1 MPAVSQQQQKIMGL
15 ALSVKRGETPESEVS
30 DDVLKIVNSMSQ
42 SELEKYAGT
51 EHDGLPQKVEQKLRE
66 TIREILKI
74 ENTDITHIAYSTK
87 GNMFKKT
94 KIAEFKSERAAK
106 MWISKNSDKYF
117 SSGYDS
123 IGFMPIGEWNKQSKP
138 FHNESVNEAKSYSNK
153 FASWFTS
160 TVLNTVKHPTYGKHQ
175 LTADQIQ
182 KSPADYKDKLFK
194 AIDTAIKNGDI
205 SSADIKKN
213 ESIKEGTLYSSQQL
227 IQKLTPKIEKNIETL
242 KKQFP
247 KYDITL
253 VKNRYQNDNSYT
265 LSISGKDTSTADD
278 DKLKKL
284 VASKIGESVNEAR
297 SNIALKWANM
307 DTITKINFLKNNNF
321 AHPDVLAKR
330 MYEKLPIKAK
340 YEFTKFIKESV
351 NESSNPKQPVI
362 SKANWDRAHRD
373 YKSIRNGQHYMMYL
387 DKKTGGTIY
396 GPVTIKESVKE
407 SIGTLIPKVGTINDF
422 ELKNLLLK
430 NKTVLDILSDNEY
443 KFLKSDKTDVIQHQS
458 KPFNTIVTD
467 GKLEFEMD
475 LKTRK
480 VIKPLTKARREIL
493 NYYSTN
499 KSRNEYVNSLKEV
512 TTLVKTKD
520 GKLHKYPNFKKPDVI
535 NFLIK
540 RGMNQ
545 VATEKELRTNFDF
558 YIVES
563 VNESTS
569 AFGEHHFT
577 HVKEAKMSDAL
588 FVADQL
594 LNGVDEGHLDKRE
607 FISHL
612 SKQTKFGKNELGKVF
627 DVWNK
632 LNFREKDDLGFSNKE
647 MLKWLKKFGINE
659 SVKEVIETKMTKRG
673 NDIFVDT
680 NFVQASNKFGDLVHL
695 GMGEFMVKTK
705 DGNVDFVRV
714 NKQINGFTG
723 RTHKLDGNKTAILNL
738 VKKIKPKL
746 VKESVKESANASI
759 GSIVKSLKSKIK
771 EIKLTEN
778 KFRKGDLVRVIDRPK
793 YVWDKQFYG
802 KSGYVKDVIGRDI
815 LVTFPNDRT
824 ILINPK
830 DLEIN
835 PK

>member
-66 TIREILKI
+66 TIREIIAMNETEYVESKHAQGPYVGFVVVGNGRKKKI
-74 ENTDITHIAYSTK
+74 REFDTGRGAQVWLTK
-87 GNMFKKT
+87 NAQKFFDKGFKRVGTTRKSDWDNDPFVI
-94 KIAEFKSERAAK
+94 KESVNESNISESYRVVAKNKSGEVFKSGIFDKKKATDLYYKMAK
-106 MWISKNSDKYF
+106 SKKYT
-117 SSGYDS
+117 S
-123 IGFMPIGEWNKQSKP
+123 IDIVK
-138 FHNESVNEAKSYSNK
+138 ESVNEAKSYSNK

-194 AIDTAIKNGDI
+194 AIEKAIKNGDI

-213 ESIKEGTLYSSQQL
+213 ES
-227 IQKLTPKIEKNIETL
+227 
-242 KKQFP
+242 
-247 KYDITL
+247 
-253 VKNRYQNDNSYT
+253 VK
-265 LSISGKDTSTADD
+265 
-278 DKLKKL
+278 
-284 VASKIGESVNEAR
+284 
-297 SNIALKWANM
+297 
-307 DTITKINFLKNNNF
+307 
-321 AHPDVLAKR
+321 
-330 MYEKLPIKAK
+330 
-340 YEFTKFIKESV
+340 
-351 NESSNPKQPVI
+351 ESSNPKQPVI
-362 SKANWDRAHRD
+362 SKANWDRAHKD

-577 HVKEAKMSDAL
+577 HVKEAKITVTSIDTLPNIQTLVDRGKVTYRGLGMGKISNDFRNIAGEMGTRIKVGGKEYFITKSDFDKLGGIKKIKFSAPYRRESVKEAKQSDAL
-588 FVADQL
+588 LVADQL
-594 LNGVDEGHLDKRE
+594 VNGVDEGHLDKRE

-612 SKQTKFGKNELGKVF
+612 SKETKFGKNELGKVF
-627 DVWNK
+627 DAWVK
-632 LNFREKDDLGFSNKE
+632 MDFREKDDLGFSNKE

-659 SVKEVIETKMTKRG
+659 SVKENKIHIDNRMVDQIKQSVKMGYDTIVVGKITPTKRG
-673 NDIFVDT
+673 VALVNDKYQVRGT
-680 NFVQASNKFGDLVHL
+680 YPLEL
-695 GMGEFMVKTK
+695 K
-705 DGNVDFVRV
+705 D
-714 NKQINGFTG
+714 
-723 RTHKLDGNKTAILNL
+723 AI
-738 VKKIKPKL
+738 
-746 VKESVKESANASI
+746 EQ
-759 GSIVKSLKSKIK
+759 IVKS
-771 EIKLTEN
+771 
-778 KFRKGDLVRVIDRPK
+778 
-793 YVWDKQFYG
+793 
-802 KSGYVKDVIGRDI
+802 VK
-815 LVTFPNDRT
+815 
-824 ILINPK
+824 
-830 DLEIN
+830 
-835 PK
+835 